1 MEAWLSDIMV
11 VVVVGTIWIGLQRA
25 WNSAI
30 QSSDDGVGEENDDVG
45 GDIEDDE
52 DGDEKDDEVIF
63 SSLLTALLFLPNLGL
78 LIFTLGILTANLK
91 LLI

>member
-1 MEAWLSDIMV
+1 MRLEAWLLDIMV
-11 VVVVGTIWIGLQRA
+11 VVVVVTVWIGA

-45 GDIEDDE
+45 GNIEDD
-52 DGDEKDDEVIF
+52 DGDGKDDEVIF
-63 SSLLTALLFLPNLGL
+63 SSLFTDIFFLQNLGL